1 VRNSVGGDVDP
12 RTGKYWFT
20 ENARDWIS
28 DDLPSDKL
36 NMINKIGSKRARV
49 SQQKHIARLAS
60 ITESRIEVVHQ
71 RRYFWDEVHERL
83 DQLGNRI
90 SLYDRRRIEAA
101 IALKVPRL
109 SQAEHDASIEKV
121 QENFSDY
128 NHKPYRPST

>member
-1 VRNSVGGDVDP
+1 VDCHSRRGQALDGRP
-12 RTGKYWFT
+12 C
-20 ENARDWIS
+20 
-28 DDLPSDKL
+28 
-36 NMINKIGSKRARV
+36 
-49 SQQKHIARLAS
+49 QKHIARLAS

-101 IALKVPRL
+101 IVPRL

>member
-1 VRNSVGGDVDP
+1 MRNSVGGDVDP

-101 IALKVPRL
+101 IVPRL
-109 SQAEHDASIEKV
+109 SQAEHDASIEQV

-128 NHKPYRPST
+128 NHKP

>member
-1 VRNSVGGDVDP
+1 MDCHSGRGQAHRRQAVPEAHSQAREHH
-12 RTGKYWFT
+12 GK
-20 ENARDWIS
+20 
-28 DDLPSDKL
+28 
-36 NMINKIGSKRARV
+36 
-49 SQQKHIARLAS
+49 
-60 ITESRIEVVHQ
+60 IEVVHQ

-101 IALKVPRL
+101 ITLKVPRL
-109 SQAEHDASIEKV
+109 SQAEHDASIEQV